1 MHPRQAIHLLVAS
14 SFGLSLIGLVY
25 IASASNYWSQIHY
38 PNDVPF
44 YLKQLVDLVIGLTL
58 FIWIRKKKIPA
69 KRISVFYIIGLIGL
83 LTVWIP
89 GLGVV
94 RNGARGW
101 IILAGIHF
109 QPAELAKL
117 STLLFVAKLTAEKR
131 SIILQ
136 LLVVGIPS
144 LLFMLQ
150 PDFGSTFL
158 LLAGFGCLL

>member
-1 MHPRQAIHLLVAS
+1 MVSHCLYGYER
-14 SFGLSLIGLVY
+14 
-25 IASASNYWSQIHY
+25 
-38 PNDVPF
+38 
-44 YLKQLVDLVIGLTL
+44 
-58 FIWIRKKKIPA
+58 KKIPA

-101 IILAGIHF
+101 ITLAGIHF